1 MKDIILEESC
11 RYVCLQFN
19 LWQIIPFIHDEEVMT
34 TMTFSW
40 RTAILMFVYYGNSLL
55 AYRFVLEQ
63 YKHKLA
69 KELVVQNKLKSLHF
83 ISMRE
88 L

>member
-1 MKDIILEESC
+1 
-11 RYVCLQFN
+11 
-19 LWQIIPFIHDEEVMT
+19 MT

-40 RTAILMFVYYGNSLL
+40 RTAILMSVYYGKSLL

-69 KELVVQNKLKSLHF
+69 KELVVQTKLKSLHF
-83 ISMRE
+83 ISTRE